1 MESTLDAHL
10 NLSENFN
17 KKYKKTLSKLR
28 LLHNISHL
36 LSTKAVTLT
45 YNAMILPAIKF
56 NCIIDMKLIMGQEK
70 KLSSLDDRSWLV
82 TKSNTNSIKSI
93 MEKHTVLLVRKCL
106 DGNAWNTF
114 NKYFE
119 FNHHNKSTRN
129 VLLKVPRVKLEIAKA
144 GFFFMGVK

>member
-1 MESTLDAHL
+1 
-10 NLSENFN
+10 
-17 KKYKKTLSKLR
+17 
-28 LLHNISHL
+28 
-36 LSTKAVTLT
+36 
-45 YNAMILPAIKF
+45 
-56 NCIIDMKLIMGQEK
+56 MGQEK

-82 TKSNTNSIKSI
+82 TKSNTNSIKSV